1 MLLGTVTPKSIIL
14 NSIYYKKESCYKWIS
29 VLKQITSN
37 LLASFILMR
46 QSLIEVLSLLKLYS
60 ISLMPA
66 TIKLFFF
73 FLSRKGSG
81 ISGILLEL
89 FQIRCLLVLRSV
101 WLFSLKNVFC
111 SCHWSPVLHLPFQI
125 TNNLQLMC
133 LISNI

>member
-73 FLSRKGSG
+73 FPLKERIWNFRYSFGA
-81 ISGILLEL
+81 
-89 FQIRCLLVLRSV
+89 
-101 WLFSLKNVFC
+101 FSD
-111 SCHWSPVLHLPFQI
+111 PLPFSAKKRLVIFPQKCF
-125 TNNLQLMC
+125 LQLP
-133 LISNI
+133 LESSVTPPLSNH

>member
-46 QSLIEVLSLLKLYS
+46 QSLTEVLSLLKLYS

-73 FLSRKGSG
+73 AQDFRKGSG

-89 FQIRCLLVLRSV
+89 FQIHCLLVLRSI
-101 WLFSLKNVFC
+101 WFFPQKCF
-111 SCHWSPVLHLPFQI
+111 
-125 TNNLQLMC
+125 LQLP
-133 LISNI
+133 LESSVTPPLSNH